1 MIHQVLRFLGYVHL
15 YMHSLLDL
23 LGCPFSGSLVPL
35 LSSFV
40 LGGVLAFA
48 FRRPLLLLLP
58 LVFVPP
64 RVLVVLVPVPVVLG
78 PPPVAV
84 VAVVLV
90 LAFSF
95 AVSTLLLSAFCSLAL
110 FLHAAVDGLLDLV
123 VLFLLQEGVHVSTI
137 GEPYVVSPVGL
148 THAVP
153 KLLALY
159 RGIVDSTA
167 SLLVFSGGSILRRS
181 LIIFPYISKSGEL
194 RHVRVVLVLVCTWA
208 VKVLWLLSWGSSWL
222 LFFLLFWFLY
232 FFWYFCWLE
241 LRGHCWLL
249 LLFVQLPFA
258 T

>member
-15 YMHSLLDL
+15 YTRSLLDL

-64 RVLVVLVPVPVVLG
+64 RVLVVLVPVPVVLV

-208 VKVLWLLSWGSSWL
+208 FKVLWLLS
-222 LFFLLFWFLY
+222 
-232 FFWYFCWLE
+232 
-241 LRGHCWLL
+241 
-249 LLFVQLPFA
+249 
-258 T
+258 